1 MASQCRCVW
10 AGQLELKL
18 GPELVQELL
27 ALGSSR
33 PISTRG
39 SLLYREGIFA
49 VSELLLGG
57 VGWSYSDATK
67 VVMMGY
73 RQVAATSGGAVY
85 VMKYRVCSI

>member
-18 GPELVQELL
+18 GPELEQELL

-39 SLLYREGIFA
+39 SLLCREGIFS
-49 VSELLLGG
+49 VSQVVFEGL
-57 VGWSYSDATK
+57 GWSYSDATK
-67 VVMMGY
+67 VVMVGY
-73 RQVAATSGGAVY
+73 RQVAAASGRSIY
-85 VMKYRVCSI
+85 VMRYNVGE